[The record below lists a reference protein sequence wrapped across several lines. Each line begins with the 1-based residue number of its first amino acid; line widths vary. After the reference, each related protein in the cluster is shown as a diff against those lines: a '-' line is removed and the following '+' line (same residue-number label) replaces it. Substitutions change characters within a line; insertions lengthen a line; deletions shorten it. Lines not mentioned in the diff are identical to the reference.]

1 MFTTKEWGGGGVDR
15 ADQNIATYR
24 ISIRIKKWW
33 WPLFVWVPDM
43 IMQNAWLLYRA
54 HKGEDD
60 PYVDLLQFRREI
72 VNVYLAKYSKQTPQS
87 ARKNSVSEEA
97 GS

>member
-1 MFTTKEWGGGGVDR
+1 MFTTKEWGGGGGGGFDR
-15 ADQNIATYR
+15 ADQNIATYL

-54 HKGEDD
+54 NKGADD
-60 PYVDLLQFRREI
+60 PCVDLLQFR
-72 VNVYLAKYSKQTPQS
+72 
-87 ARKNSVSEEA
+87 
-97 GS
+97 